1 MVCFPFDYVLFL
13 IFFDSGVC
21 FEVALCFKYVDPILY
36 LLASV
41 GSHIGQTHSG
51 KWKNKKQPCIFLLS
65 CPTVYDFDVPFHIF
79 ILLLFIVVTIFS
91 QRHFLFFSLIC
102 MLAYWSDLLSS
113 CDFSLSYLFLLI
125 FYLQKTYNICF
136 RMDLVLLN
144 SFSFCLSEKFCISP
158 SILNIILLGRVS

>member
-1 MVCFPFDYVLFL
+1 MIHIYGHFNHVFILILHFFFVSFSLCCSFVVCFPFDYVLFL

-79 ILLLFIVVTIFS
+79 ILLLFIVVTIIFTKTFS
-91 QRHFLFFSLIC
+91 FFFFNLYVGLLKWLTFQLWFFSFLSILTNFLFTE
-102 MLAYWSDLLSS
+102 DL
-113 CDFSLSYLFLLI
+113 
-125 FYLQKTYNICF
+125 
-136 RMDLVLLN
+136 
-144 SFSFCLSEKFCISP
+144 
-158 SILNIILLGRVS
+158 